1 LLKKIEE
8 LEARIKLLESRPSG
22 ETHHHY
28 HYQQP
33 HYQPQQYP
41 WWAQPLSVPTVWCVN
56 DLPKTPTVTVCSPLS
71 GSPQFGSVGPSYS

>member
-1 LLKKIEE
+1 MMTKREKDLLKKIEE

-33 HYQPQQYP
+33 QYP
-41 WWAQPLSVPTVWCVN
+41 SHPQPL
-56 DLPKTPTVTVCSPLS
+56 TPYVIGSPLI
-71 GSPQFGSVGPSYS
+71 GSPQFGYTVGCGTGNLATYGPDH